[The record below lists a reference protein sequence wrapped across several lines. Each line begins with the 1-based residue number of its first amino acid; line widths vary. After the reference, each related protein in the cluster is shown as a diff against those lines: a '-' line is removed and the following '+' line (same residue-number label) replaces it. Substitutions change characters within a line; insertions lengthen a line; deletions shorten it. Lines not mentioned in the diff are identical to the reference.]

1 MREKIIRILKENKL
15 TPLKELVFR
24 IGENER
30 AIRREISQ
38 MPEVGVKVKGGYFL
52 IENQNELQETI
63 NNLYSRAISLMRR
76 ARKIKNAYNYNKSE
90 KLFRI
95 AK

>member
-15 TPLKELVFR
+15 TSLKELVYR
-24 IGENER
+24 LGENER
-30 AIRREISQ
+30 VIRREIAKI
-38 MPEVGVKVKGGYFL
+38 PEIGVKVKGGYFL

-76 ARKIKNAYNYNKSE
+76 ARKIKNTYYYNKSE